1 MATEPASLSRAQTVV
16 ALVLLV
22 AAALLLVRVV
32 ALEARVDA
40 LARAPAPTAVAA
52 SAREAARTA
61 ARDRQLDAAE
71 GRVDKLQRDVD
82 AVAGSI
88 RAKVDR
94 VDLERKVSAE
104 RVVGLV
110 EGEIARIGEI
120 QLEHHKE
127 RWAEQRQKWVRDF
140 SELHRL
146 SPEQQDAI
154 HKLVLDEL
162 EGMMDVLHGRE
173 SQDDLARASTEWTAL
188 LRETDK
194 RAHAIL
200 DPRQTR
206 AWDQARAFERSLF
219 KPYIEE

>member
-1 MATEPASLSRAQTVV
+1 MSRAQTAV

-22 AAALLLVRVV
+22 AAAVLLARVL
-32 ALEARVDA
+32 ALEARLDA
-40 LARAPAPTAVAA
+40 LARARTPAVVEAN
-52 SAREAARTA
+52 AREAVRTA
-61 ARDRQLDAAE
+61 ARDQQLDAAE
-71 GRVDKLQRDVD
+71 DRVGKLQHDVD

-94 VDLERKVSAE
+94 VDLERRVSPD

-127 RWAEQRQKWVRDF
+127 RWVAQRDKWVRDF
-140 SELHRL
+140 AGLHRL
-146 SPEQQDAI
+146 SPQQQDSI

-162 EGMMDVLHGRE
+162 DGMMDILHGRE
-173 SQDDLARASTEWTAL
+173 SQDDLARASREWTEL
-188 LRETDK
+188 LKETDT
-194 RAHAIL
+194 RARAIL
-200 DPRQTR
+200 DARQTH

-219 KPYIEE
+219 KPYIED